1 MKDKAHACGLAF
13 DEEYMESDLKPEP
26 LASPHPVWWRRP
38 IPLLRRIIASG
49 GTQDV
54 HPTALKRF
62 RSDKVR
68 YEPRNL
74 ALYLEQ
80 AEPDEETADEQ

>member
-26 LASPHPVWWRRP
+26 LASLHPVWWRRP

-54 HPTALKRF
+54 HPTALKPESTEGGR
-62 RSDKVR
+62 RVSVLKRQEGAPV
-68 YEPRNL
+68 L
-74 ALYLEQ
+74 LG
-80 AEPDEETADEQ
+80 